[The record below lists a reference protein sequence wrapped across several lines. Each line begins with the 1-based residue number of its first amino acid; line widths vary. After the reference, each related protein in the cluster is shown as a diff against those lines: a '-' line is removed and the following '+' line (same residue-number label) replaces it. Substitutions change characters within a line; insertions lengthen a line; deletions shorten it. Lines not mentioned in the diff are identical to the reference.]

1 MSSNLLSIDVYVA
14 PMRPYTC
21 PDQLG
26 EGEVATW
33 APSSSTLI
41 SGPTEGILI
50 DALLTFEHAEQIAT
64 WAKRFGKKITGVY
77 ITHGHSDHWLGLAR
91 LLQHFPGAR
100 GYAAPEVVS
109 RAAWEAEFN
118 KTTKYWTSRFPW
130 ELPETPVVPV
140 ALATDEILV
149 DGQVVNVIHVGQGD
163 VEGSTAFHVPSAEAV
178 VAGDVVYNNVHM
190 MMYEADEAKRESW
203 IASIDGLAA
212 LNPKIVVAGHKS
224 VGAPDLPENLSASQ
238 QYLRDFTAVAK
249 KSATVE
255 ELVRGMLESH
265 GEREQPHTLWI
276 SARAEV
282 ARRGEHRGRRRNAP
296 GERLELST

>member
-1 MSSNLLSIDVYVA
+1 MSIDPLSIDVYVA

-50 DALLTFEHAEQIAT
+50 DALLPFENADQIAD
-64 WAKRFGKKITGVY
+64 WAKRFGKKIAGVY

-91 LLQHFPGAR
+91 LLQHFPEAR
-100 GYAAPEVVS
+100 GYAAPEVRA

-118 KTTKYWTSRFPW
+118 KTTKYWTSRFPG
-130 ELPETPVVPV
+130 ELPDTPVLPEV
-140 ALATDEILV
+140 LHCDDIEV
-149 DGQVVNVIHVGQGD
+149 DGQLVNLIHVGQGD
-163 VEGSTAFHVPSAEAV
+163 IDGSTVFHVPSADAV
-178 VAGDVVYNNVHM
+178 VCGDVVYNNVHM

-203 IASIDGLAA
+203 IASIDAVA
-212 LNPKIVVAGHKS
+212 VLNPKIVVARHKS
-224 VGAPDLPENLSASQ
+224 VGAADLPENTLAVSQ
-238 QYLRDFTAVAK
+238 EYVRDFTAVAK
-249 KSATVE
+249 KGGTVE
-255 ELVRGMLESH
+255 DLVHGMLELH
-265 GEREQPHTLWI
+265 GERDQPHTLWI

-282 ARRGEHRGRRRNAP
+282 PPQAVNQKDRPDA
-296 GERLELST
+296 